1 GLPELLVGAVA
12 GNSSGHAAR
21 SLPFA
26 FDLSQK
32 FHGVR
37 FALDHVGATKVA
49 IGLFGS
55 LQRQT
60 RVLLA
65 CHLMIEVGHPSAL
78 IAHQGI
84 HEVFNR
90 LQDNEPIQYI
100 TQQAN
105 FFGYDFK
112 VSPAT
117 LIPRPETEELVD
129 WVLNEMKKQPQKNW
143 RVLDI
148 GTGTGCIPITIKKE
162 FPLAEVFAMDISTEA
177 LNIAKQNA
185 ENLNASV
192 TFIEQNILSTK
203 QLDSYD
209 IIISNPPY
217 VRNLEKAEIS
227 ENVLQHE
234 PHLALFVDDNDP
246 LIFYRKITQLAQ
258 KSLTENGL
266 LFFEINQYLGNE
278 MHEMVSEYFKT
289 IELKKDFIQNDRM
302 MKCSVI
308 R

>member
-1 GLPELLVGAVA
+1 MTVNDYKKRFLNQLPAFYDETERLNLFYMAMEFVLNYSKVDVVLNGNELVLVE
-12 GNSSGHAAR
+12 NQQEI
-21 SLPFA
+21 
-26 FDLSQK
+26 D
-32 FHGVR
+32 
-37 FALDHVGATKVA
+37 
-49 IGLFGS
+49 
-55 LQRQT
+55 
-60 RVLLA
+60 
-65 CHLMIEVGHPSAL
+65 
-78 IAHQGI
+78 
-84 HEVFNR
+84 EVFNR

-162 FPLAEVFAMDISTEA
+162 FPLAEVFAMDISTET

-246 LIFYRKITQLAQ
+246 LIFYRKTTQLAQ

>member
-1 GLPELLVGAVA
+1 MTVNDYKKRFLNQLPAFYDETERLNLFYMAMEFVLNYNKADVVLN
-12 GNSSGHAAR
+12 GNKSV
-21 SLPFA
+21 LIENQ
-26 FDLSQK
+26 QK
-32 FHGVR
+32 I
-37 FALDHVGATKVA
+37 DE
-49 IGLFGS
+49 I
-55 LQRQT
+55 
-60 RVLLA
+60 
-65 CHLMIEVGHPSAL
+65 
-78 IAHQGI
+78 
-84 HEVFNR
+84 FNR

-129 WVLNEMKKQPQKNW
+129 WILTEMKKQPQKNW
-143 RVLDI
+143 RGLDI

-162 FPLAEVFAMDISTEA
+162 FPFAKVFAIDISVDA
-177 LNIAKQNA
+177 LKIAQENA
-185 ENLNASV
+185 INLKADV
-192 TFIEQNILSTK
+192 TFIQQDILQTE
-203 QLDSYD
+203 QLDAYD

-217 VRNLEKAEIS
+217 VRNLEKAEIN

-246 LIFYRKITQLAQ
+246 LIFYRKITQLAY
-258 KSLTENGL
+258 KSLHENGM

-278 MHEMVSEYFKT
+278 MQEMDSAYFKT

-302 MKCSVI
+302 MKASDVNQ
-308 R
+308 

>member
-1 GLPELLVGAVA
+1 MTVNDYKKRFLNQLPAFYDETERLNLFYMIMEFVLNYNKVDVVLN
-12 GNSSGHAAR
+12 GNDSV
-21 SLPFA
+21 LIENQ
-26 FDLSQK
+26 QK
-32 FHGVR
+32 I
-37 FALDHVGATKVA
+37 D
-49 IGLFGS
+49 
-55 LQRQT
+55 
-60 RVLLA
+60 
-65 CHLMIEVGHPSAL
+65 
-78 IAHQGI
+78 
-84 HEVFNR
+84 EVFNR
-90 LQDNEPIQYI
+90 LQNNEPIQYI

-129 WVLNEMKKQPQKNW
+129 WVLTEMKKQPQKNW

-162 FPLAEVFAMDISTEA
+162 FPFAKVFAIDISVDA
-177 LNIAKQNA
+177 LKIAQENA
-185 ENLNASV
+185 INLKADV
-192 TFIEQNILSTK
+192 TFIQQDILQTE
-203 QLDSYD
+203 QLDAYD

-217 VRNLEKAEIS
+217 VRNLEKAEIN

-246 LIFYRKITQLAQ
+246 LIFYRKITQLAY
-258 KSLTENGL
+258 KSLHENGM

-278 MHEMVSEYFKT
+278 MQEMVSAYFKT

-302 MKCSVI
+302 MKADFPI
-308 R
+308 K

>member
-1 GLPELLVGAVA
+1 MTVNDYKKRFLNQLPAFYDETERLNLFYMAMEFVLNYNKADVVLNGNESILVE
-12 GNSSGHAAR
+12 NQ
-21 SLPFA
+21 
-26 FDLSQK
+26 QK
-32 FHGVR
+32 I
-37 FALDHVGATKVA
+37 D
-49 IGLFGS
+49 
-55 LQRQT
+55 
-60 RVLLA
+60 
-65 CHLMIEVGHPSAL
+65 
-78 IAHQGI
+78 
-84 HEVFNR
+84 EVFNR
-90 LQDNEPIQYI
+90 LQNNEPIQYI

-129 WVLNEMKKQPQKNW
+129 WVLTEMKKQPQKNW

-162 FPLAEVFAMDISTEA
+162 FPFAKVFAIDISVDA
-177 LNIAKQNA
+177 LKIAQENA
-185 ENLNASV
+185 INLKADV
-192 TFIEQNILSTK
+192 TFIQQDILQTE
-203 QLDSYD
+203 QLDAYD

-217 VRNLEKAEIS
+217 VRNLEKAEIN

-246 LIFYRKITQLAQ
+246 LIFYRKITQLAY
-258 KSLTENGL
+258 KSLHENGM

-278 MHEMVSEYFKT
+278 MQEMVSAYFKT

-302 MKCSVI
+302 MKASDVNQ
-308 R
+308 

>member
-1 GLPELLVGAVA
+1 MKLTNYQIHFYQELQTLYDEEERKALFAMVIDEVLNYSRADIVLNKEEELSTETLV
-12 GNSSGHAAR
+12 R
-21 SLPFA
+21 LEEI
-26 FDLSQK
+26 LSQ
-32 FHGVR
+32 
-37 FALDHVGATKVA
+37 
-49 IGLFGS
+49 
-55 LQRQT
+55 LQQE
-60 RVLLA
+60 
-65 CHLMIEVGHPSAL
+65 I
-78 IAHQGI
+78 
-84 HEVFNR
+84 
-90 LQDNEPIQYI
+90 PIQYI
-100 TQQAN
+100 FEKAY
-105 FFGYDFK
+105 FYGYEFK

-117 LIPRPETEELVD
+117 LIPRRETEELVE
-129 WVLNEMKKQPQKNW
+129 WVLSEMNRQPEKKW

-217 VRNLEKAEIS
+217 VRNLEKAEIKN
-227 ENVLQHE
+227 NVLHYE
-234 PHLALFVDDNDP
+234 PHLALFVEDNDP

-258 KSLTENGL
+258 KSLTENGM

-278 MHEMVSEYFKT
+278 MNEMVSEYFNT
-289 IELKKDFIQNDRM
+289 VELRKDLQGNERM
-302 MKCSVI
+302 MKIKHSVI
-308 R
+308 S

>member
-1 GLPELLVGAVA
+1 MTVNDYKKRFLNQLPAFYDETERLNLFYMAMEFVLNYSKADVVLNGNESVLVE
-12 GNSSGHAAR
+12 NQQEI
-21 SLPFA
+21 
-26 FDLSQK
+26 D
-32 FHGVR
+32 
-37 FALDHVGATKVA
+37 
-49 IGLFGS
+49 
-55 LQRQT
+55 
-60 RVLLA
+60 
-65 CHLMIEVGHPSAL
+65 
-78 IAHQGI
+78 
-84 HEVFNR
+84 EVFNR

-289 IELKKDFIQNDRM
+289 IELKKRFYTKRPNDE
-302 MKCSVI
+302 VFGN
-308 R
+308 

>member
-1 GLPELLVGAVA
+1 MTVNDYKKRFLNQLPAFYDETERLNLFYLSMEFVLNYNKADVVLNGNESVLVE
-12 GNSSGHAAR
+12 NQ
-21 SLPFA
+21 
-26 FDLSQK
+26 QK
-32 FHGVR
+32 I
-37 FALDHVGATKVA
+37 D
-49 IGLFGS
+49 
-55 LQRQT
+55 
-60 RVLLA
+60 
-65 CHLMIEVGHPSAL
+65 
-78 IAHQGI
+78 
-84 HEVFNR
+84 EVFNR

-129 WVLNEMKKQPQKNW
+129 WVLTEMKKQPQKNW

-162 FPLAEVFAMDISTEA
+162 FPFAKVFAIDISVDA
-177 LNIAKQNA
+177 LKIAQENA
-185 ENLNASV
+185 INLKADV
-192 TFIEQNILSTK
+192 TFIQQDILQTE
-203 QLDSYD
+203 QLDAYD

-217 VRNLEKAEIS
+217 VRNLEKAEIN

-246 LIFYRKITQLAQ
+246 LIFYRKITQLAY
-258 KSLTENGL
+258 KSLHENGM

-278 MHEMVSEYFKT
+278 MQEMVSAYFKT

-302 MKCSVI
+302 MKASDVNQ
-308 R
+308 

>member
-1 GLPELLVGAVA
+1 MTVNDYKKRFLNQLPAFYDETERLNLFYMAMEFVLNYNKADVVLNGNESILVE
-12 GNSSGHAAR
+12 NQ
-21 SLPFA
+21 
-26 FDLSQK
+26 QK
-32 FHGVR
+32 I
-37 FALDHVGATKVA
+37 D
-49 IGLFGS
+49 
-55 LQRQT
+55 
-60 RVLLA
+60 
-65 CHLMIEVGHPSAL
+65 
-78 IAHQGI
+78 
-84 HEVFNR
+84 EVFNR
-90 LQDNEPIQYI
+90 LQNNEPIQYI

-129 WVLNEMKKQPQKNW
+129 WVLTEMKKQPQKNW

-162 FPLAEVFAMDISTEA
+162 FPFAKVFAIDISVDA
-177 LNIAKQNA
+177 LKIAQENA
-185 ENLNASV
+185 INLKADVTFIQQDILQTENLNA
-192 TFIEQNILSTK
+192 
-203 QLDSYD
+203 YD

-217 VRNLEKAEIS
+217 VRNLEKAEIN

-246 LIFYRKITQLAQ
+246 LIFYRKITQLAY
-258 KSLTENGL
+258 KSLHENGM

-278 MHEMVSEYFKT
+278 MQEMVSAYFKT

-302 MKCSVI
+302 MKASDVNQ
-308 R
+308 

>member
-1 GLPELLVGAVA
+1 MTVNDYKKRFLNQLPAFYDETERLNLFYMAMEFVLNYSKADVVLNGNESVLVE
-12 GNSSGHAAR
+12 NQQEI
-21 SLPFA
+21 
-26 FDLSQK
+26 D
-32 FHGVR
+32 
-37 FALDHVGATKVA
+37 
-49 IGLFGS
+49 
-55 LQRQT
+55 
-60 RVLLA
+60 
-65 CHLMIEVGHPSAL
+65 
-78 IAHQGI
+78 
-84 HEVFNR
+84 EVFNR

-278 MHEMVSEYFKT
+278 MQEMVSEYFKT

-302 MKCSVI
+302 MKCTVI

>member
-1 GLPELLVGAVA
+1 MTVNDYKKRFLNQLPAFYDETERLNLFYMAMEFVLNYSKADVVLNGNESVLVE
-12 GNSSGHAAR
+12 NQQEI
-21 SLPFA
+21 
-26 FDLSQK
+26 D
-32 FHGVR
+32 
-37 FALDHVGATKVA
+37 
-49 IGLFGS
+49 
-55 LQRQT
+55 
-60 RVLLA
+60 
-65 CHLMIEVGHPSAL
+65 
-78 IAHQGI
+78 
-84 HEVFNR
+84 EVFNR